1 MAKILSHQNLA
12 IDIAKILEKGR
23 NNAVSSV
30 NTILLQTYWEVGKT
44 IVEFEQKGNIKAEY
58 GKELL
63 VSLSKE
69 LKKYGKGFSRSNLQ
83 YMRLFYISFPK
94 IPDASGK
101 LTWSHYVE
109 ILGISDELARSFYEK
124 QCILENW
131 SVRELKRQK
140 HSMLFER
147 FAIGKNKK
155 EIL

>member
-1 MAKILSHQNLA
+1 VDITHYQTLA
-12 IDIAKILEKGR
+12 LDIAGILEKGR
-23 NNAVSSV
+23 SSATLSV

-63 VSLSKE
+63 INISKE

-94 IPDASGK
+94 MPDASGK

-109 ILGISDELARSFYEK
+109 ILGISNDLARSFYEK
-124 QCILENW
+124 QCILE
-131 SVRELKRQK
+131 SVQK
-140 HSMLFER
+140 KTIFTKIR
-147 FAIGKNKK
+147 RTGVRNR
-155 EIL
+155 EILAE